1 MRRNVDKTMRIM
13 KILHVCNDFLGSKVH
28 RSLYVKLADE
38 QVSQTVYTYFRKY
51 QYAEKLNEI
60 QQNMP
65 QILIVGAAILK
76 RYHRIF
82 YHRKLSVVLKDLLGR
97 LDGGSFDCVH
107 AATLFSDGGIAYQ
120 LYRQFHIP
128 YIVSVRNTDV
138 NTFLG
143 YAPWTWGTG
152 CKVLLYASKIV
163 FISQA
168 LLEKFRRHPLIK
180 MIYGKIADKII
191 VQPNGIDDYWIDHLQ
206 TVGRNNQRLLYVGNF
221 SANKNALRLMRAVLR
236 VRHQCPGIHL
246 DLVGDGGQQTSRMLQ
261 LVSRYPS
268 VFQYRGAIYDK
279 EELLALYRS
288 CSVFAMPSLHE
299 TFGLVYVEALS
310 QGCRVLYTRGQGI
323 DGMFAEQVGQGVN
336 ARSVSCICQVIQKLL
351 VATTST
357 NSIDFEAFRWS
368 RIAKRYREL
377 YTHVVK

>member
-1 MRRNVDKTMRIM
+1 M

-38 QVSQTVYTYFRKY
+38 QVSQTVYTYFREY
-51 QYAEKLNEI
+51 QYAEKLNERL
-60 QQNMP
+60 QGMS
-65 QILIVGAAILK
+65 QILVVEAAILK
-76 RYHRIF
+76 WYHRIL
-82 YHRKLSVVLKDLLGR
+82 YHRKLAVVLKDLLGR
-97 LDGGSFDCVH
+97 LDGVDFDCVH

-120 LYRQFHIP
+120 LYRQLRIP

-152 CKVLLYASKIV
+152 RRVLLHASKIV
-163 FISQA
+163 FISEA
-168 LLEKFRRHPLIK
+168 LLEKFRRHPFIK

-206 TVGRNNQRLLYVGNF
+206 TAGRNNNRLLYVGNF

-236 VRHQCPGIHL
+236 VRHQFPGIHL
-246 DLVGDGGQQTSRMLQ
+246 DLVGDGGQQKSRMLQ
-261 LVSRYPS
+261 LVQCYPT

-279 EELLALYRS
+279 DELLALYRS

-310 QGCRVLYTRGQGI
+310 QGCRVLYTSGQGI
-323 DGMFAEQVGQGVN
+323 DGMFSEQVGLGVN
-336 ARSVSCICQVIQKLL
+336 ARSVSSICRVIQKLL
-351 VATTST
+351 HAPSST
-357 NSIDFEAFRWS
+357 DGIDFEAFRW
-368 RIAKRYREL
+368 RDIAKRYKDL
-377 YTHVVK
+377 YFQIVK